1 MRAVSKKQFQNH
13 EHTVMKPSSLALIA
27 FLNLLLSS
35 AAQASWTASS
45 TPQQVRLVEL
55 YTSQGCSSCPPAD
68 SWLAS
73 MKSRDDLWQG
83 IVPVAWHVT
92 YWDYLGWHDPFASK
106 HNDSRQQRMAVRAGA
121 SVYTPGVFVDRG
133 EWRSWR
139 RSSPGLPGTHSNT
152 VGILSAVSE
161 NGHIRVQFDPAAHL
175 KLKAPML
182 ELVFLRT
189 GLSTS
194 VKAGENRGRKLI
206 HEFVAGDLTKVPLQ
220 FQQGRWMAD
229 FSLQSEEDSKAVALW
244 VLDREDRYLQATGSW
259 LYSR

>member
-45 TPQQVRLVEL
+45 SPQQARLIEL

-92 YWDYLGWHDPFASK
+92 YWDYLGWRDPYASK
-106 HNDSRQQRMAVRAGA
+106 PNDVRQRRMAARAGA

-139 RSSPGLPGTHSNT
+139 RSSSGLYRRADNT
-152 VGILSAVSE
+152 VGTLSAESE
-161 NGHIRVQFDPAAHL
+161 NGQIRVQFDAAAHL

-189 GLSTS
+189 GLNTS

-206 HEFVAGDLTKVPLQ
+206 HEFVAGDLSKIPLQ
-220 FQQGRWMAD
+220 FQQGRWVAV
-229 FSLQSEEDSKAVALW
+229 FSLQPEKDSKAVALW
-244 VLDREDRYLQATGSW
+244 VLNRKGSYLQATGSW
-259 LYSR
+259 LDNR